1 MAWPTLVALDLEGV
15 LLPEVWHAIADST
28 GIAELRLTTR
38 EVADYDQL
46 MQMRLATLERR
57 QLSLPELQSIIK
69 ASVVPLEGAS
79 AFLAW
84 LRARTPFII
93 LSDIFLEFVA
103 PVLDR
108 LAHPTIFGNTLSVDP
123 ASGRI
128 TAYHIRQRDGKRK
141 AIEAFRALGFRTFA
155 AGDSYN
161 DLSMIQAAD
170 AGVLFRAPEKIVGD
184 HPDLRACTEYEELQ
198 AFIGSDLLAPNGI
211 APAGA

>member
-57 QLSLPELQSIIK
+57 QLFLPQLQSIIK
-69 ASVVPLEGAS
+69 ASVAPLEGAC

-84 LRARTPFII
+84 LRARTPFIV

-128 TAYHIRQRDGKRK
+128 TAYHIRQHDGKRK

>member
-1 MAWPTLVALDLEGV
+1 MALDLEGV

-57 QLSLPELQSIIK
+57 QLFLPQLQSIIK
-69 ASVVPLEGAS
+69 ASVAPLEGAS

-84 LRARTPFII
+84 LRARTPFIV